1 MTVSQIPDR
10 IDTLGLTQDIPK
22 FTPWFSLT
30 AVTEWT
36 TFLSSELP
44 SLTRVETHLPSSTVW
59 KMEEVFSTVSQ
70 LETNTSI
77 PTTQCY
83 VDNTNNTVL
92 CRQYQ
97 QHSASKHVCI

>member
-1 MTVSQIPDR
+1 MTVSPIPER

-22 FTPWFSLT
+22 FTPWISPT
-30 AVTEWT
+30 AATEWT

-77 PTTQCY
+77 PTTCC

-92 CRQYQ
+92 ADMF
-97 QHSASKHVCI
+97 ASEQAPCQVRNI